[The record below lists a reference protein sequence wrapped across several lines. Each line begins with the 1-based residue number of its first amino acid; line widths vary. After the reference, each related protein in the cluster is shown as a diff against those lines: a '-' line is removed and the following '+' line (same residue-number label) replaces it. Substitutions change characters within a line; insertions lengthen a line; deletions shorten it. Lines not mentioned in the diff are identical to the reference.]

1 MTLTPNATVPQ
12 YEFLV
17 HAMLGLGASH
27 LGLLNHRGYI
37 KQALNHRVLAIRSL
51 NERIAKGTLSTA
63 DGDAAFAAMLALTFQ
78 SGYMSDGM
86 TDFFSMVRGCKCL
99 SNPIVAD
106 PFDTRNAYRLYYRI

>member
-1 MTLTPNATVPQ
+1 MTLTPNATFIQ

-27 LGLLNHRGYI
+27 LGLLDQKGHA
-37 KQALNHRVLAIRSL
+37 KEALNHRVLAIRSL
-51 NERIAKGTLSTA
+51 NEHIAKGTLSTA

-86 TDFFSMVRGCKCL
+86 TDFFAMVRGCECL
-99 SNPIVAD
+99 SHPIVMD
-106 PFDTRNAYRLYYRI
+106 SFDTSNIYRLYYRV